1 MFTAISCVKVFE
13 YFASVRSPEGELL
26 MRPADL
32 MRAVVPVF
40 PPSES
45 HLVRDGYL
53 SGERNPG
60 DLHCDPSELFMLFDV
75 NSDGLLSFKE

>member
-1 MFTAISCVKVFE
+1 MFE
-13 YFASVRSPEGELL
+13 YFASLRSPEGELL

-32 MRAVVPVF
+32 MRAIVPVF

-53 SGERNPG
+53 RGERRPG
-60 DLHCDPSELFMLFDV
+60 ELRCDPSEFFMLFDM
-75 NSDGLLSFKE
+75 NNDGLISFKE